1 MARGVASV
9 ALGLM
14 LMASVAHA
22 QGLPDLVE
30 IPATA
35 TALEGRPSVLVSS
48 EEGKTEK
55 RTLGSREA
63 GENRLLV
70 TIVDGKYYWA
80 SRGNRPLQIHESG
93 AFTYL
98 SDGPGAYIKLTRIG
112 QRIVYMEHAN
122 LFLSTLTYWGELKII
137 TGR

>member
-55 RTLGSREA
+55 ELWVRV
-63 GENRLLV
+63 RL
-70 TIVDGKYYWA
+70 A
-80 SRGNRPLQIHESG
+80 
-93 AFTYL
+93 
-98 SDGPGAYIKLTRIG
+98 RI
-112 QRIVYMEHAN
+112 AC
-122 LFLSTLTYWGELKII
+122 W
-137 TGR
+137 